1 MLRVVSR
8 SPSEAPTE
16 EDRLSSYTKSGARSQ
31 RSGRILAAV
40 YFLLALGG
48 LIGTWYFN
56 FRFAG
61 EGSDLTYIEAW
72 FVNAAS
78 SSAAVDVIVTAIAA
92 NVFFVREGL
101 RLGWGKWSWALI
113 PLTYLVALAF
123 VFPLFLGLR
132 ELRFAR
138 LAAASTPQV

>member
-1 MLRVVSR
+1 MK
-8 SPSEAPTE
+8 
-16 EDRLSSYTKSGARSQ
+16 EDHVTSYTESGARPG

-40 YFLLALGG
+40 YFALAIGG

-56 FRFAG
+56 IRFAG
-61 EGSDLTYIEAW
+61 EATDLTYIEAW

-78 SSAAVDVIVTAIAA
+78 SSAAVDVIVTALAA

-101 RLGWGKWSWALI
+101 RLGWGTWSWALI

-123 VFPLFLGLR
+123 ALPLFLGLR
-132 ELRFAR
+132 ELHLAR
-138 LAAASTPQV
+138 RATAPTPQV

>member
-1 MLRVVSR
+1 MS
-8 SPSEAPTE
+8 SSMKPS
-16 EDRLSSYTKSGARSQ
+16 ARSQ

-40 YFLLALGG
+40 YFVLALGG

-61 EGSDLTYIEAW
+61 EGSDLNYIEAW

-101 RLGWGKWSWALI
+101 RLGWGRWSWVLI

-132 ELRFAR
+132 ELHLAR
-138 LAAASTPQV
+138 SAPASPPQV

>member
-1 MLRVVSR
+1 MPRGIRRGVSVDEGG
-8 SPSEAPTE
+8 SLA
-16 EDRLSSYTKSGARSQ
+16 SYTESGTRS
-31 RSGRILAAV
+31 RRAAGIVAAV
-40 YFLLALGG
+40 YFVLAIGG

-56 FRFAG
+56 FAFAA
-61 EGSDLTYIEAW
+61 EASDLTYIEAW

-78 SSAAVDVIVTAIAA
+78 SSAAVDIIVTALAA

-101 RLGWGKWSWALI
+101 RLGWGKWSWVFI

-132 ELRFAR
+132 ELRLAR
-138 LAAASTPQV
+138 RAPASTPQV